1 MAANKKNGNTPG
13 PRTIFM
19 TRHQHILAWLS
30 DVASDLYATRQDIH
44 AHPELGFEENRTSA
58 LVAKSLTEWGYEV
71 HTGVGKTGVVGVLRN
86 GSSSRKLGLRADM
99 DALPIVENTGAAYS
113 SRHQGCMHAC
123 GHDGHTTM
131 LLGAA
136 RYLAATR
143 QFDGTLTLIFQP
155 AEEGQGGAEA
165 MLADGLL
172 ERFPCDALFGM
183 HNMPGLP
190 AGHLGFREGPMM
202 ASQDLLTVTIEGVG
216 GHGSMPHLSV
226 DPLVAA
232 ASVVMAL
239 QTVVA
244 RNIDAQQAAVVT
256 VGALQA
262 GEAANVIPQQAIL
275 RLSLRALNAEVREL
289 TLERV
294 RAIIE
299 SQARSFGCSS
309 HIEHRPAYPVLV
321 NHAAETEFARQVGVE
336 LLGADAVDGNTP
348 KLMGSEDFAWML
360 QRCPGAYLFIGNGVS
375 RPMVHN
381 PGYDFN
387 DDILLTGAAYW
398 GALTESWLK
407 PA

>member
-1 MAANKKNGNTPG
+1 
-13 PRTIFM
+13 M
-19 TRHQHILAWLS
+19 TRFPHIFAWLD
-30 DVASDLYATRQDIH
+30 DVASDLRAVRQDIH
-44 AHPELGFEENRTSA
+44 AHPELGFEENRTAA
-58 LVAKSLTEWGYEV
+58 LVARSLEEWGYQV
-71 HTGVGKTGVVGVLRN
+71 HSGIGKTGVVAVLRN
-86 GSSSRKLGLRADM
+86 GSSPRRLGLRADM
-99 DALPIVENTGAAYS
+99 DALPIIENSGVAYS
-113 SRHQGCMHAC
+113 SRHSGCMHAC
-123 GHDGHTTM
+123 GHDGHTAM

-190 AGHLGFREGPMM
+190 AGHLGFRQGPMM
-202 ASQDLLTVTIEGVG
+202 ASQDLLTVTLEGVG
-216 GHGSMPHLSV
+216 GHGSMPHLTV

-244 RNIDAQQAAVVT
+244 RNIDAQEAAVVT

-262 GEAANVIPQQAIL
+262 GEAANVIPQQALL
-275 RLSLRALNAEVREL
+275 RLSLRALNAPVREQM
-289 TLERV
+289 LERV
-294 RAIIE
+294 KAIIHT
-299 SQARSFGCSS
+299 QAQSFGCSAS
-309 HIEHRPAYPVLV
+309 IEHRPAYPVLV
-321 NHAAETEFARQVGVE
+321 NSPEQTEFARQVGVA
-336 LLGADAVDGNTP
+336 LLGEQAVDGNTR

-360 QRCPGAYLFIGNGVS
+360 QRCPGSYLFIGNGLS

-398 GALTESWLK
+398 AALAESWLE

>member
-1 MAANKKNGNTPG
+1 
-13 PRTIFM
+13 M
-19 TRHQHILAWLS
+19 TRFPHIFAWLD
-30 DVASDLYATRQDIH
+30 DVASDLRAVRQDIH

-58 LVAKSLTEWGYEV
+58 LVARSLQEWGYEV
-71 HTGVGKTGVVGVLRN
+71 HSGIGKTGVVGVLRN
-86 GSSSRKLGLRADM
+86 GSSPRRLGLRADM
-99 DALPIVENTGAAYS
+99 DALPIIENSGVAYS
-113 SRHQGCMHAC
+113 SRHSGCMHAC
-123 GHDGHTTM
+123 GHDGHTAM

-202 ASQDLLTVTIEGVG
+202 ASQDLLTVTLEGVG
-216 GHGSMPHLSV
+216 GHGSMPHLTV

-244 RNIDAQQAAVVT
+244 RNIDAQEAAVVT

-262 GEAANVIPQQAIL
+262 GEAANVIPQQALL
-275 RLSLRALNAEVREL
+275 RLSLRALNAPVREQM
-289 TLERV
+289 LERV
-294 RAIIE
+294 KTIIHT
-299 SQARSFGCSS
+299 QAQSFGCSAS
-309 HIEHRPAYPVLV
+309 IDHRPAYPVLV
-321 NHAAETEFARQVGVE
+321 NSPEQTEFARQVGVA
-336 LLGADAVDGNTP
+336 LLGEQAVDGNTR

-360 QRCPGAYLFIGNGVS
+360 QRCPGSYLFIGNGLS

-398 GALTESWLK
+398 AALAE
-407 PA
+407 

>member
-1 MAANKKNGNTPG
+1 
-13 PRTIFM
+13 M
-19 TRHQHILAWLS
+19 TRFPHIFAWLD
-30 DVASDLYATRQDIH
+30 DVASDLRAVRQDIH
-44 AHPELGFEENRTSA
+44 AHPELGFEENRTAA
-58 LVAKSLTEWGYEV
+58 LVARSLEEWGYQV
-71 HTGVGKTGVVGVLRN
+71 HSGIGKTGVVGVLRN
-86 GSSSRKLGLRADM
+86 GSSPRRLGLRADM
-99 DALPIVENTGAAYS
+99 DALPIVENSGVAYS
-113 SRHQGCMHAC
+113 SRHSGCMHAC
-123 GHDGHTTM
+123 GHDGHTAM

-202 ASQDLLTVTIEGVG
+202 ASQDLLIVTLEGVG
-216 GHGSMPHLSV
+216 GHGSMPHLTV

-244 RNIDAQQAAVVT
+244 RNIDAQEAAVVT

-262 GEAANVIPQQAIL
+262 GEAANVIPQQALL
-275 RLSLRALNAEVREL
+275 RLSLRALNAPVREQM
-289 TLERV
+289 LERV
-294 RAIIE
+294 KAIIHT
-299 SQARSFGCSS
+299 QAQSFGCSAS
-309 HIEHRPAYPVLV
+309 IEHRPAYPVLV
-321 NHAAETEFARQVGVE
+321 NSPEQTEFARQVGVA
-336 LLGADAVDGNTP
+336 LLGEQAVDGNTR

-360 QRCPGAYLFIGNGVS
+360 QRCPGSYLFIGNGLS

-398 GALTESWLK
+398 AALAESWLE

>member
-1 MAANKKNGNTPG
+1 
-13 PRTIFM
+13 M
-19 TRHQHILAWLS
+19 TRFPHIFAWLD
-30 DVASDLYATRQDIH
+30 DVASDLRAVRQDIH
-44 AHPELGFEENRTSA
+44 AHPELGFEENRTAA
-58 LVAKSLTEWGYEV
+58 LVARSLEEWGYQV
-71 HTGVGKTGVVGVLRN
+71 HSGIGKTGVVAVLRN
-86 GSSSRKLGLRADM
+86 GSSLRRLGLRADM
-99 DALPIVENTGAAYS
+99 DALPIIENSGVAYS
-113 SRHQGCMHAC
+113 SRHSGCMHAC
-123 GHDGHTTM
+123 GHDGHTAM

-190 AGHLGFREGPMM
+190 AGHLGFRQGPMM
-202 ASQDLLTVTIEGVG
+202 ASQDLLTVTLEGVG
-216 GHGSMPHLSV
+216 GHGSMPHLTV

-244 RNIDAQQAAVVT
+244 RNIDAQEAAVVT

-262 GEAANVIPQQAIL
+262 GEAANVIPQQALL
-275 RLSLRALNAEVREL
+275 RLSLRALNAPVREQM
-289 TLERV
+289 LERV
-294 RAIIE
+294 RTIIHT
-299 SQARSFGCSS
+299 QAQSFGCSAS
-309 HIEHRPAYPVLV
+309 IEHRPAYPVLV
-321 NHAAETEFARQVGVE
+321 NSPEQTEFARQVGVA
-336 LLGADAVDGNTP
+336 LLGEQAVDGNTR

-360 QRCPGAYLFIGNGVS
+360 QRCPGSYLFIGNGLS

-398 GALTESWLK
+398 AALAESWLE

>member
-1 MAANKKNGNTPG
+1 
-13 PRTIFM
+13 M
-19 TRHQHILAWLS
+19 TRFPHIFAWLD
-30 DVASDLYATRQDIH
+30 DVASDLRAVRQDIH
-44 AHPELGFEENRTSA
+44 AHPELGFEENRTAA
-58 LVAKSLTEWGYEV
+58 LVARALQEWGYEV
-71 HTGVGKTGVVGVLRN
+71 HTGIGKTGVVGVLRN
-86 GSSSRKLGLRADM
+86 GSSPRRLGLRADM
-99 DALPIVENTGAAYS
+99 DALPILENTGVAYS
-113 SRHQGCMHAC
+113 SRHSGCMHAC
-123 GHDGHTTM
+123 GHDGHTAM

-143 QFDGTLTLIFQP
+143 QFEGTLTLIFQP

-202 ASQDLLTVTIEGVG
+202 ASQDLLTVILEGVG
-216 GHGSMPHLSV
+216 GHGSMPHLTV

-244 RNIDAQQAAVVT
+244 RNIDAQEAAVVT

-262 GEAANVIPQQAIL
+262 GEAANVIAQQALL
-275 RLSLRALNAEVREL
+275 RLSLRALNAPVREQM
-289 TLERV
+289 LERV
-294 RAIIE
+294 KAIIHT
-299 SQARSFGCSS
+299 QAQSFGCSAS
-309 HIEHRPAYPVLV
+309 IEHRPAYPVLV
-321 NHAAETEFARQVGVE
+321 NSPEQTEFARQVGVA
-336 LLGADAVDGNTP
+336 LLGEQAVDGNTR

-360 QRCPGAYLFIGNGVS
+360 QRCPGSYLFIGNGLS

-398 GALTESWLK
+398 AALAESWLE

>member
-1 MAANKKNGNTPG
+1 
-13 PRTIFM
+13 M
-19 TRHQHILAWLS
+19 TRFPHIFAWLD
-30 DVASDLYATRQDIH
+30 DVASDLRAVRQDIH
-44 AHPELGFEENRTSA
+44 AHPELGFEENRTAA
-58 LVAKSLTEWGYEV
+58 LVARSLEEWGYQV
-71 HTGVGKTGVVGVLRN
+71 HSGIGKTGVVGVLRN
-86 GSSSRKLGLRADM
+86 GSSPRRLGLRADM
-99 DALPIVENTGAAYS
+99 DALPIVENSGVAYS
-113 SRHQGCMHAC
+113 SRHSGCMHAC
-123 GHDGHTTM
+123 GHDGHTAM

-190 AGHLGFREGPMM
+190 AGYLGFREGPMM
-202 ASQDLLTVTIEGVG
+202 ASQDLLTVTLEGVG
-216 GHGSMPHLSV
+216 GHGSMPHLTV

-244 RNIDAQQAAVVT
+244 RNIDAQEAAVVT

-262 GEAANVIPQQAIL
+262 GEAANVIPQQALL
-275 RLSLRALNAEVREL
+275 RLSLRALNAPVREQM
-289 TLERV
+289 LERV
-294 RAIIE
+294 KAIIHT
-299 SQARSFGCSS
+299 QAQSFGCSAS
-309 HIEHRPAYPVLV
+309 IEHRPAYPVLV
-321 NHAAETEFARQVGVE
+321 NSPEQTEFARQVGVA
-336 LLGADAVDGNTP
+336 LLGEQAVDGNTR

-360 QRCPGAYLFIGNGVS
+360 QRCPGSYLFIGNGLS

-398 GALTESWLK
+398 AALAESWLE

>member
-1 MAANKKNGNTPG
+1 
-13 PRTIFM
+13 M
-19 TRHQHILAWLS
+19 TRFPHIFAWLD
-30 DVASDLYATRQDIH
+30 DVASDLRAVRQDIH
-44 AHPELGFEENRTSA
+44 AHPELGFEENRTAA
-58 LVAKSLTEWGYEV
+58 LVARSLEEWGYQV
-71 HTGVGKTGVVGVLRN
+71 HSGIGKTGVVGVLRN
-86 GSSSRKLGLRADM
+86 GSSPRRLGLRADM
-99 DALPIVENTGAAYS
+99 DALPIIENSGVAYS
-113 SRHQGCMHAC
+113 SCHSGCMHAC
-123 GHDGHTTM
+123 GHDGHTAM

-202 ASQDLLTVTIEGVG
+202 ASQDLLTVTLEGVG
-216 GHGSMPHLSV
+216 GHGSMPHLTV

-244 RNIDAQQAAVVT
+244 RNIDAQEAAVVT

-262 GEAANVIPQQAIL
+262 GEAANVIPQQALL
-275 RLSLRALNAEVREL
+275 RLSLRALNAPVREQM
-289 TLERV
+289 LERV
-294 RAIIE
+294 KAIIHT
-299 SQARSFGCSS
+299 QAQSFGCSAS
-309 HIEHRPAYPVLV
+309 IEHRPAYPVLV
-321 NHAAETEFARQVGVE
+321 NSPEQTEFARQVGVA
-336 LLGADAVDGNTP
+336 LLGEQAVDGNTR

-360 QRCPGAYLFIGNGVS
+360 QRCPGSYLFIGNGLS

-398 GALTESWLK
+398 AALAESWLE

>member
-1 MAANKKNGNTPG
+1 
-13 PRTIFM
+13 M
-19 TRHQHILAWLS
+19 TRHQHILAWLN
-30 DVASDLYATRQDIH
+30 DVASDLHATRQDIH

-58 LVAKSLTEWGYEV
+58 LVAKSLADWGYEV
-71 HTGVGKTGVVGVLRN
+71 HTGIGKTGVVGVLRN
-86 GSSSRKLGLRADM
+86 GSSPRKLGIRADM
-99 DALPIVENTGAAYS
+99 DALPIIENTGATYTS
-113 SRHQGCMHAC
+113 QHKGCMHAC

-216 GHGSMPHLSV
+216 GHGSMPHLAV

-275 RLSLRALNAEVREL
+275 RLSLRALNAQVREQ
-289 TLERV
+289 TLDRV

-299 SQARSFGCSS
+299 SQAQSFGCISR
-309 HIEHRPAYPVLV
+309 IEHRPAYPVLV

-336 LLGADAVDGNTP
+336 LVGADAVDGNTP

-360 QRCPGAYLFIGNGVS
+360 QRCPGSYLFIGNGVS

-381 PGYDFN
+381 PAYDFN

>member
-1 MAANKKNGNTPG
+1 
-13 PRTIFM
+13 M
-19 TRHQHILAWLS
+19 TRFPHIFAWLD
-30 DVASDLYATRQDIH
+30 DVASDLRAVRQDIH
-44 AHPELGFEENRTSA
+44 AHPELGFEESRTAA
-58 LVAKSLTEWGYEV
+58 LVARSLQEWGYHV
-71 HTGVGKTGVVGVLRN
+71 HSGIGKTGVVGVLRN
-86 GSSSRKLGLRADM
+86 GSSPRRLGLRADM
-99 DALPIVENTGAAYS
+99 DALPIIENSGVAYS
-113 SRHQGCMHAC
+113 SRHSGCMHAC
-123 GHDGHTTM
+123 GHDGHTAM

-202 ASQDLLTVTIEGVG
+202 ASQDLLTVTLEGVG
-216 GHGSMPHLSV
+216 GHGSMPHLTV

-244 RNIDAQQAAVVT
+244 RNIDAQEAAVVT

-262 GEAANVIPQQAIL
+262 GEAANVIPQQALL
-275 RLSLRALNAEVREL
+275 RLSLRALNAPVREQM
-289 TLERV
+289 LERV
-294 RAIIE
+294 KAIIHT
-299 SQARSFGCSS
+299 QAQSFGCSAS
-309 HIEHRPAYPVLV
+309 IEHRPAYPVLV
-321 NHAAETEFARQVGVE
+321 NSPEQTEFARQVGVA
-336 LLGADAVDGNTP
+336 LLGEQAVDGNTR

-360 QRCPGAYLFIGNGVS
+360 QRCPGSYLFIGNGLS

-398 GALTESWLK
+398 AALAESWLE

>member
-1 MAANKKNGNTPG
+1 
-13 PRTIFM
+13 M
-19 TRHQHILAWLS
+19 TRHPHILAWLN
-30 DVASDLYATRQDIH
+30 DVADELHAVRQDIH
-44 AHPELGFEENRTSA
+44 AHPELGFEEHRTAA
-58 LVAKSLTEWGYEV
+58 LVAQALEGWGFEV
-71 HTGVGKTGVVGVLRN
+71 HTGIGQTGVVGVLRN
-86 GSSSRKLGLRADM
+86 GTGAGRLGLRADM
-99 DALPIVENTGAAYS
+99 DALPIIENTGVDYS
-113 SRHQGCMHAC
+113 SQHRGCMHAC
-123 GHDGHTTM
+123 GHDGHTAM

-143 QFDGTLTLIFQP
+143 NFDGTLTLIFQP

-190 AGHLGFREGPMM
+190 AGHLGFRQGPMM

-216 GHGSMPHLSV
+216 GHGSMPHLAV

-232 ASVVMAL
+232 ASVVLAL

-244 RNIDAQQAAVVT
+244 RNINAQEAAVVT

-262 GEAANVIPQQAIL
+262 GEAANVIPQQALL
-275 RLSLRALNAEVREL
+275 RLSLRALNAPVREQM
-289 TLERV
+289 LERV
-294 RAIIE
+294 KAIIH
-299 SQARSFGCSS
+299 SQAQSYGCTA

-321 NHAAETEFARQVGVE
+321 NSAAETEFARQVAVE
-336 LLGADAVDGNTP
+336 LVGEQAVDGNTA

-360 QRCPGAYLFIGNGVS
+360 QRCPGSYLFIGNGLA

-398 GALTESWLK
+398 GALAESWLK

>member
-1 MAANKKNGNTPG
+1 MSP
-13 PRTIFM
+13 
-19 TRHQHILAWLS
+19 HQNILDWLS
-30 DVASDLYATRQDIH
+30 DVASDLHAVRQDIH

-58 LVAKSLTEWGYEV
+58 LVAQSLRSWGYEV
-71 HTGVGKTGVVGVLRN
+71 HTGIGHTGVVGVLRN
-86 GSSSRKLGLRADM
+86 GSSSRTLGIRADM
-99 DALPIVENTGAAYS
+99 DALPIIENTGVAYS
-113 SRHQGCMHAC
+113 SQHAGCMHAC

-143 QFDGTLTLIFQP
+143 QFDGTLNLIFQP

-190 AGHLGFREGPMM
+190 AGHLGLRTGPMM
-202 ASQDLLTVTIEGVG
+202 ASQDLLTVTLEGVG
-216 GHGSMPHLSV
+216 GHGSMPHLTV

-232 ASVVMAL
+232 ASTVMAL

-244 RNIDAQQAAVVT
+244 RNINAQEAAVVT

-262 GEAANVIPQQAIL
+262 GQAANVIPQQAVL
-275 RLSLRALNAEVREL
+275 RLSLRALNAPVREQM
-289 TLERV
+289 LERV
-294 RAIIE
+294 KAIILT
-299 SQARSFGCSS
+299 QAESFGCSAQ
-309 HIEHRPAYPVLV
+309 IEHRPAYPVLV
-321 NHAAETEFARQVGVE
+321 NHAAETEFARQVGIA
-336 LLGADAVDGNTP
+336 LLGEAAVDANTP

-360 QRCPGAYLFIGNGVS
+360 QRCPGSYLFIGNGVS

-381 PGYDFN
+381 PAYDFN

-398 GALTESWLK
+398 GAMTESWLK

>member
-1 MAANKKNGNTPG
+1 MP
-13 PRTIFM
+13 
-19 TRHQHILAWLS
+19 RHQHILAWLS

-44 AHPELGFEENRTSA
+44 AHPELGFEEHRTSA
-58 LVAKSLTEWGYEV
+58 LVARALEKWGYEV
-71 HTGVGKTGVVGVLRN
+71 HTGIGKTGVVGVLRN
-86 GSSSRKLGLRADM
+86 GSSPRKLGLRADM
-99 DALPIVENTGAAYS
+99 DALPIIENTGAPYS

-143 QFDGTLTLIFQP
+143 RFDGTLTLVFQP

-216 GHGSMPHLSV
+216 GHGSMPHLAV

-299 SQARSFGCSS
+299 SQARSFACSAR
-309 HIEHRPAYPVLV
+309 IEHRPAYPVLV
-321 NHAAETEFARQVGVE
+321 NHAVETEFARQVGVE

-348 KLMGSEDFAWML
+348 TLMGSEDFAWML
-360 QRCPGAYLFIGNGVS
+360 QGCPGAYLFIGNGVS
-375 RPMVHN
+375 QPMVHN

-398 GALTESWLK
+398 GALTERWLK
-407 PA
+407 LA

>member
-1 MAANKKNGNTPG
+1 
-13 PRTIFM
+13 M
-19 TRHQHILAWLS
+19 TRFPHIFAWLD
-30 DVASDLYATRQDIH
+30 DVASDLRAVRQDIH
-44 AHPELGFEENRTSA
+44 AHPELGFEESRTAA
-58 LVAKSLTEWGYEV
+58 LVARSLEEWGYQV
-71 HTGVGKTGVVGVLRN
+71 HSGIGKTGVVGVLRN
-86 GSSSRKLGLRADM
+86 GSSPRRLGLRADM
-99 DALPIVENTGAAYS
+99 DALPIVENSGVAYS
-113 SRHQGCMHAC
+113 SRHSGCMHAC
-123 GHDGHTTM
+123 GHDGHTAM

-143 QFDGTLTLIFQP
+143 QLDGTLTLIFQP

-202 ASQDLLTVTIEGVG
+202 ASQDLLTVTLEGVG
-216 GHGSMPHLSV
+216 GHGSMPHLTV

-244 RNIDAQQAAVVT
+244 RNIDAQEAAVVT

-262 GEAANVIPQQAIL
+262 GEAANVIPQQALL
-275 RLSLRALNAEVREL
+275 RLSLRALNAPVREQM
-289 TLERV
+289 LERV
-294 RAIIE
+294 KAIIHT
-299 SQARSFGCSS
+299 QAQSFGCSAS
-309 HIEHRPAYPVLV
+309 IEHRPAYPVLV
-321 NHAAETEFARQVGVE
+321 NSPEQTEFARQVGVA
-336 LLGADAVDGNTP
+336 LLGEQAVDGNTR

-360 QRCPGAYLFIGNGVS
+360 QRCPGSYLFIGNGLS

-398 GALTESWLK
+398 AALAESWLE